1 MTAKGSVLTD
11 TTVDRSGSAER
22 GKPLGA
28 TREQQR
34 AGAHHDPI
42 EEITAAVALHVRAL
56 RTGRGWSLDELS
68 GRSGV
73 SKGMLVQVEAARTNP
88 SVGTLARIADAFGV
102 TVARL
107 LQPAADRSVHLSEAE
122 DAPVLW
128 RGGRGGTGR
137 LLRGLSDPD
146 FVELW
151 DWRFAP
157 HERYE
162 SEDHQPGTREM
173 AHVLVGQV
181 VITVDGTDHY
191 VEVGQTLDFRADR
204 PHTYRNE
211 LETPARLVMIVAMP
225 PGEFDRRAARIIA
238 QR

>member
-1 MTAKGSVLTD
+1 MTD
-11 TTVDRSGSAER
+11 TTTER
-22 GKPLGA
+22 TPA
-28 TREQQR
+28 V
-34 AGAHHDPI
+34 

-68 GRSGV
+68 GRSSV
-73 SKGMLVQVEAARTNP
+73 SKGMLVQIEAARTNP

-107 LQPAADRSVHLSEAE
+107 LQPTADQSVHLSDLQEA
-122 DAPVLW
+122 PILW
-128 RGGRGGTGR
+128 RGGRGGMGR
-137 LLRGLSDPD
+137 LLRGLSEPN

-173 AHVLVGQV
+173 AHVLIGEI
-181 VITVDGTDHY
+181 VITVDGIDHT
-191 VEVGQTLDFRADR
+191 VLTGQTLDFRGDR
-204 PHTYRNE
+204 AHSYRNVTE
-211 LETPARLVMIVAMP
+211 APARVVMVVTVP
-225 PGEFDRRAARIIA
+225 SGEYDRRTSR

>member
-1 MTAKGSVLTD
+1 MLTD
-11 TTVDRSGSAER
+11 TTIERARSTER
-22 GKPLGA
+22 GDGSHAPRPRHLPL
-28 TREQQR
+28 
-34 AGAHHDPI
+34 
-42 EEITAAVALHVRAL
+42 EEINAAVALHVRAL
-56 RTGRGWSLDELS
+56 RAGRGWSLDELS

-73 SKGMLVQVEAARTNP
+73 SKGMLVQIEGSRTNP

-107 LQPAADRSVHLSEAE
+107 LQPAADRTVHLSEMD

-157 HERYE
+157 QERYE
-162 SEDHQPGTREM
+162 AEELLPGTRCM
-173 AHVLVGQV
+173 VHVLVGQIV
-181 VITVDGTDHY
+181 VTVDG
-191 VEVGQTLDFRADR
+191 VEHLVHVGQTLDFRADR
-204 PHTYRNE
+204 AHTVRNA
-211 LETPARLVMIVAMP
+211 LDSPARLVMIVAMP
-225 PGEFDRRAARIIA
+225 PGDFDRRRGSLIA

>member
-1 MTAKGSVLTD
+1 LTEITTDRPGSV
-11 TTVDRSGSAER
+11 
-22 GKPLGA
+22 
-28 TREQQR
+28 
-34 AGAHHDPI
+34 
-42 EEITAAVALHVRAL
+42 EEINAAVALHVRAL

-68 GRSGV
+68 GRSSV
-73 SKGMLVQVEAARTNP
+73 SKGMLVQIEAARTNP

-107 LQPAADRSVHLSEAE
+107 LQPAADRSVHLSDSQ

-128 RGGRGGTGR
+128 RGGRGGMGR
-137 LLRGLSDPD
+137 LLRGLSEPN

-173 AHVLVGQV
+173 AHVLVGEIV
-181 VITVDGTDHY
+181 VTVDGVDH
-191 VEVGQTLDFRADR
+191 VVMTGQTLDFRGDR
-204 PHTYRNE
+204 SHSYRNN
-211 LETPARLVMIVAMP
+211 TDNPARLVMIVTMP
-225 PGEFDRRAARIIA
+225 PGEFDRRAPR

>member
-1 MTAKGSVLTD
+1 LTD
-11 TTVDRSGSAER
+11 TTTER
-22 GKPLGA
+22 TPA
-28 TREQQR
+28 V
-34 AGAHHDPI
+34 

-68 GRSGV
+68 GRSSV
-73 SKGMLVQVEAARTNP
+73 SKGMLVQIEAARTNP

-107 LQPAADRSVHLSEAE
+107 LQPTADQSVHLSDLQEA
-122 DAPVLW
+122 PILW
-128 RGGRGGTGR
+128 RGGRGGMGR
-137 LLRGLSDPD
+137 LLRGLSEPN

-173 AHVLVGQV
+173 AHVLIGEI
-181 VITVDGTDHY
+181 VITVDGIDHT
-191 VEVGQTLDFRADR
+191 VLTGQTLDFRGDR
-204 PHTYRNE
+204 AHSYRNVTE
-211 LETPARLVMIVAMP
+211 APARVVMVVTVP
-225 PGEFDRRAARIIA
+225 SGEYDRRTPR

>member
-1 MTAKGSVLTD
+1 LTTKDIVLTD
-11 TTVDRSGSAER
+11 TTTDRPGSV
-22 GKPLGA
+22 
-28 TREQQR
+28 
-34 AGAHHDPI
+34 

-56 RTGRGWSLDELS
+56 RQGRGWSLDELS
-68 GRSGV
+68 GRSSV
-73 SKGMLVQVEAARTNP
+73 SKGMLVQIEAARTNP

-107 LQPAADRSVHLSEAE
+107 LQPAADRSVHLSDMQ

-137 LLRGLSDPD
+137 LLRGLNEPS

-173 AHVLVGQV
+173 AHVLVGEIV
-181 VITVDGTDHY
+181 VTVDGLDH
-191 VEVGQTLDFRADR
+191 VVLAGQTLDFRGDR
-204 PHTYRNE
+204 VHAYRNQ
-211 LETPARLVMIVAMP
+211 TDAPARVVMVVTMP
-225 PGEFDRRAARIIA
+225 PGEFDRRPPR

>member
-1 MTAKGSVLTD
+1 VLTD
-11 TTVDRSGSAER
+11 TTTE
-22 GKPLGA
+22 
-28 TREQQR
+28 R
-34 AGAHHDPI
+34 AGAI

-68 GRSGV
+68 GRSSV
-73 SKGMLVQVEAARTNP
+73 SKGMLVQIEAARTNP

-107 LQPAADRSVHLSEAE
+107 LQPTNDQSVHLSDLQ
-122 DAPVLW
+122 DAPILW
-128 RGGRGGTGR
+128 RGGRGGMGR
-137 LLRGLSDPD
+137 LLRGLSEPN

-173 AHVLVGQV
+173 AHVLIGEI
-181 VITVDGTDHY
+181 VITVDGIDHT
-191 VEVGQTLDFRADR
+191 VLTGQTLDFRGDR
-204 PHTYRNE
+204 AHSYRNVTE
-211 LETPARLVMIVAMP
+211 APARVVMVVTVPAS
-225 PGEFDRRAARIIA
+225 EYDRRMPR

>member
-1 MTAKGSVLTD
+1 LTD
-11 TTVDRSGSAER
+11 TTTER
-22 GKPLGA
+22 TPA
-28 TREQQR
+28 V
-34 AGAHHDPI
+34 

-68 GRSGV
+68 GRSSV
-73 SKGMLVQVEAARTNP
+73 SKGMLVQIEAARTNP

-107 LQPAADRSVHLSEAE
+107 LQPTADQSVHLSDLQEA
-122 DAPVLW
+122 PILW
-128 RGGRGGTGR
+128 RGGRGGMGR
-137 LLRGLSDPD
+137 LLRGLSEPN

-173 AHVLVGQV
+173 AHVLIGVI
-181 VITVDGTDHY
+181 VITVDGIDHT
-191 VEVGQTLDFRADR
+191 VLTGQTLDFRGDR
-204 PHTYRNE
+204 AHSYRNVTE
-211 LETPARLVMIVAMP
+211 APARVVMFVTVP
-225 PGEFDRRAARIIA
+225 SGEYDRRTPR

>member
-1 MTAKGSVLTD
+1 LTTKDSVLTD
-11 TTVDRSGSAER
+11 TTTER
-22 GKPLGA
+22 TPA
-28 TREQQR
+28 V
-34 AGAHHDPI
+34 

-68 GRSGV
+68 GRSSV
-73 SKGMLVQVEAARTNP
+73 SKGMLVQIEAARTNP

-107 LQPAADRSVHLSEAE
+107 LQPTADQSVHLSDLQEA
-122 DAPVLW
+122 PILW
-128 RGGRGGTGR
+128 RGGRGGMGR
-137 LLRGLSDPD
+137 LLRGLSEPN

-173 AHVLVGQV
+173 AHVLIGEI
-181 VITVDGTDHY
+181 VITVDGIDHT
-191 VEVGQTLDFRADR
+191 VLTGQTLDFRGDR
-204 PHTYRNE
+204 AHSYRNVTE
-211 LETPARLVMIVAMP
+211 ATGARRDGRDGAL
-225 PGEFDRRAARIIA
+225 GRI
-238 QR
+238 

>member
-1 MTAKGSVLTD
+1 MTD
-11 TTVDRSGSAER
+11 TTTER
-22 GKPLGA
+22 TPA
-28 TREQQR
+28 V
-34 AGAHHDPI
+34 

-68 GRSGV
+68 GRSSV
-73 SKGMLVQVEAARTNP
+73 SKGMLVQIEAARTNP

-107 LQPAADRSVHLSEAE
+107 LQPTADQSVHLSDLQEA
-122 DAPVLW
+122 PILW
-128 RGGRGGTGR
+128 RGGRGGMGR
-137 LLRGLSDPD
+137 LLRGLSEPN

-173 AHVLVGQV
+173 AHVLIGEI
-181 VITVDGTDHY
+181 VITVDGIDHT
-191 VEVGQTLDFRADR
+191 VLTGQTLDFRGDR
-204 PHTYRNE
+204 AHSYRNVTE
-211 LETPARLVMIVAMP
+211 APARVVMVVTVP
-225 PGEFDRRAARIIA
+225 SGEYDRRTPR

>member
-1 MTAKGSVLTD
+1 LTTKDSVLTD
-11 TTVDRSGSAER
+11 TTTER
-22 GKPLGA
+22 TPA
-28 TREQQR
+28 V
-34 AGAHHDPI
+34 

-68 GRSGV
+68 GRSSV
-73 SKGMLVQVEAARTNP
+73 SKGMLVQIEAARTNP

-107 LQPAADRSVHLSEAE
+107 LQPTADQSVHLSDLQEA
-122 DAPVLW
+122 PILW
-128 RGGRGGTGR
+128 RGGRGGMGR
-137 LLRGLSDPD
+137 LLRGLSEPN

-173 AHVLVGQV
+173 AHVLIGEI
-181 VITVDGTDHY
+181 VITVDGIDHT
-191 VEVGQTLDFRADR
+191 VLTGQTLDFRGDR
-204 PHTYRNE
+204 AHSYRNVTE
-211 LETPARLVMIVAMP
+211 APARVVMVVTVP
-225 PGEFDRRAARIIA
+225 SGEYDRRTPR

>member
-1 MTAKGSVLTD
+1 MTD
-11 TTVDRSGSAER
+11 TTTGRPGSV
-22 GKPLGA
+22 
-28 TREQQR
+28 
-34 AGAHHDPI
+34 
-42 EEITAAVALHVRAL
+42 EEINAAVALHVRAL

-68 GRSGV
+68 GRSSV
-73 SKGMLVQVEAARTNP
+73 SKGMLVQIEAARTNP

-107 LQPAADRSVHLSEAE
+107 LQPANDRSVHLSDIQ

-128 RGGRGGTGR
+128 RGGRGGMGR

-157 HERYE
+157 YERFE

-173 AHVLVGQV
+173 VHVLVGEIV
-181 VITVDGTDHY
+181 VTVDGADH
-191 VEVGQTLDFRADR
+191 VVQAGQTLDFRGDR
-204 PHTYRNE
+204 THVYRNE
-211 LETPARLVMIVAMP
+211 TDSPTRFVMVVAIP
-225 PGEFDRRAARIIA
+225 PGEFDRRMPR

>member
-1 MTAKGSVLTD
+1 MTTKDSVLTD
-11 TTVDRSGSAER
+11 TTTER
-22 GKPLGA
+22 A
-28 TREQQR
+28 
-34 AGAHHDPI
+34 AAV
-42 EEITAAVALHVRAL
+42 EEITSAVALHVRAL

-68 GRSGV
+68 GRSSV
-73 SKGMLVQVEAARTNP
+73 SKGMLVQIEAARTNP

-107 LQPAADRSVHLSEAE
+107 LQPMADQSVHLSDLH
-122 DAPVLW
+122 DAPILW
-128 RGGRGGTGR
+128 RGGRGGMGR
-137 LLRGLSDPD
+137 LLRGLSEPN

-173 AHVLVGQV
+173 AHVLVGEI
-181 VITVDGTDHY
+181 VITVDGVDHT
-191 VEVGQTLDFRADR
+191 VLTGQTLDFRGDR
-204 PHTYRNE
+204 AHSYRNVTE
-211 LETPARLVMIVAMP
+211 SPARVVMIVMVP
-225 PGEFDRRAARIIA
+225 PGEFDRRAPR